1 MNYDLLFLDIELNG
15 TSDRNHRDGLFL
27 AQQIR
32 DMDLHPQPLIIFVTG
47 HEKYVYD
54 AFDVDAFQYLVKPVD
69 EEKFAE
75 VFRRAATQISTR
87 TDQSRR
93 KLIIQFGSVRKII
106 DPDNIYYVE
115 SRGHKVILHLKE
127 GSLEYYAKLGT
138 LEQELSGQF
147 YRIHKGYMVNL
158 ACVEEYSRL
167 EVTMENGDRLLI
179 SKYKYADF
187 VRAHMRYLQQSL

>member
-32 DMDLHPQPLIIFVTG
+32 DMDLYPQPLIIFVTG